1 MAHDYRQAGAEPSLQ
16 EVLVDPIVHLVMRSD
31 RIAMADLIRALE
43 EARDRLRSG
52 GSSTKAAPHA
62 R

>member
-16 EVLVDPIVHLVMRSD
+16 EILVDPIVHLVMRSD

-43 EARDRLRSG
+43 ARDRLRSG